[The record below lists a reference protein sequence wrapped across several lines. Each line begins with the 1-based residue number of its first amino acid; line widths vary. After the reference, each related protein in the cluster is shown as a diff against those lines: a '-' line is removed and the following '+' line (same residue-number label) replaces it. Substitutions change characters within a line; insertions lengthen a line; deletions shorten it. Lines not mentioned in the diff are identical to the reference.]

1 MKNELRYAFKLG
13 SSRPLASSKR
23 ESIYLQSMFSGRMLI
38 AIHLKEFIVNVDGS
52 SFSRSV
58 KNNYSW
64 LPKGKSMPILN
75 TLCKGSTNILLAL
88 SIDGRWFWMILSE
101 SSTHFIFC
109 IFLFLLQN
117 YVKFVWGNVKFPIKV
132 MLDNASIHLT
142 SKTMKIAQYLKM
154 KLNYLPPYW
163 PHLAPIELI
172 FDALKKRIT
181 AIKLGEA
188 IDFAKPS
195 GKWFII
201 ECLSQNERD
210 KCKNLWI
217 HFIKEAKRIIIEVTE
232 KEKELFKLFRV
243 INGI

>member
-1 MKNELRYAFKLG
+1 
-13 SSRPLASSKR
+13 
-23 ESIYLQSMFSGRMLI
+23 MLI
-38 AIHLKEFIVNVDGS
+38 AIYHKEFIVNLDGS

-101 SSTHFIFC
+101 SSTYFTFC

-117 YVKFVWGNVKFPIKV
+117 YVRFVWGNVKFPIKV

-142 SKTMKIAQYLKM
+142 SQTMKIAQYLKM
-154 KLNYLPPYW
+154 ELNYLPPCW

-172 FDALKKRIT
+172 FGALKKRIT

-188 IDFAKPS
+188 IDILKRA
-195 GKWFII
+195 G
-201 ECLSQNERD
+201 RD
-210 KCKNLWI
+210 LLLNAWVKMEEINARIYGFTLLKKL
-217 HFIKEAKRIIIEVTE
+217 KE
-232 KEKELFKLFRV
+232 
-243 INGI
+243 